1 MRSFVLF
8 LGLVSGVLFSNTKC
22 FSQEDITPQEFWSG
36 ATSNGWNDAS
46 VVVSSSAGNWV
57 SSNYPTVSTVVGF
70 GNALGTTSSSSP
82 VGDFVGTI
90 STATFTSTS
99 PPVTRTASAG
109 SVVFFQNNSIASPT
123 ASYEIG
129 AVGESLTLGANS
141 TVRINNNVSSNQ
153 SIGATIN
160 TSGTLNLTNASN
172 SGARLT
178 LANVVGATNIVIGRG
193 NATAV
198 TEVRLGTEVGSS
210 FSGTVTVNSGV
221 TLSGIGAAGGTTIA
235 SGATLSPGLGTVGA
249 QSFAGLTF
257 SNNTNPTSSSF
268 VWDLNGSSFDTV
280 DVNGTLSI
288 GTGFRSVLNL
298 ADLNPLISQT
308 WNVFTDVTG
317 FTSSGNLIGSQIT
330 LAGTIPQNVDASNF
344 SWGVS
349 GSNVTLNFTAVPEP
363 SSMALLGVAGLI
375 GGVYA
380 RRRQKL
386 AKKPA
391 VAC

>member
-22 FSQEDITPQEFWSG
+22 FSQVDVVPQEFWSG
-36 ATSNGWNDAS
+36 ATSSGWNDAS
-46 VVVSSSAGNWV
+46 LVVPSIAGNWV
-57 SSNYPTVSTVVGF
+57 SSNYPTASTVVGF
-70 GNALGTTSSSSP
+70 GNAFGTASGSAS
-82 VGDFVGTI
+82 VGPNVGTI
-90 STATFTSTS
+90 STA
-99 PPVTRTASAG
+99 PVGIRSATAGAII
-109 SVVFFQNNSIASPT
+109 FFQNDANASLADT
-123 ASYEIG
+123 VSYQIG
-129 AVGESLTLGANS
+129 TTGQSLALSAGS

-160 TSGTLNLTNASN
+160 TSGTLNLINASN

-178 LANVVGATNIVIGRG
+178 VENVVGATSIVIGRG

-257 SNNTNPTSSSF
+257 SDNTNPTSSSF

-298 ADLNPLISQT
+298 TDLNPLISQT

-317 FTSSGNLIGSQIT
+317 FTSSANLIGSQIT